1 MKKIS
6 SIKDY
11 QEVFGGLRQLRKLRL
26 SRKEKIHSNI
36 KRRYGRKRLDKFVE
50 KYWEGGYIHLESGD
64 YLLCSSYEGNGT
76 SNATYSTVCA

>member
-1 MKKIS
+1 MKKIA

-11 QEVFGGLRQLRKLRL
+11 QEVFGELRQLRKLRL

-50 KYWEGGYIHLESGD
+50 KF
-64 YLLCSSYEGNGT
+64 
-76 SNATYSTVCA
+76 